1 MSARSMDG
9 GQRNEVLEVRTVTP
23 QGKRVY
29 AFMRE
34 RGPITDGD
42 ARTVCGVSRLS
53 AIILQLKKEGVEIKA
68 EWIEGKNRF
77 GEITHF
83 KRYWLAN

>member
-1 MSARSMDG
+1 MDG
-9 GQRNEVLEVRTVTP
+9 GQRDEILEVGTVTP

-29 AFMRE
+29 AYMLN

-42 ARTVCGVSRLS
+42 ARAVCGVSRLS
-53 AIILQLKKEGVEIKA
+53 AIILQLRKEGVEIKA
-68 EWIEGKNRF
+68 EWTEGKNRF

>member
-1 MSARSMDG
+1 
-9 GQRNEVLEVRTVTP
+9 
-23 QGKRVY
+23 
-29 AFMRE
+29 MRE

-42 ARTVCGVSRLS
+42 ARAACGVSRLS
-53 AIILQLKKEGVEIKA
+53 AIILQLKKEGVEIRA
-68 EWIEGKNRF
+68 EWTEGKNRF

>member
-1 MSARSMDG
+1 M
-9 GQRNEVLEVRTVTP
+9 TP

-42 ARTVCGVSRLS
+42 ARAACGVSRLS

>member
-1 MSARSMDG
+1 MPPGSMDG
-9 GQRNEVLEVRTVTP
+9 GQRDEILEVGTVTP

-42 ARTVCGVSRLS
+42 ARAACGVSRLS